1 MTDLSKYEGIT
12 PGPWEVEYPFVDYLS
27 ITIGDRVEDW
37 RFVAHVQT
45 DLEKGGKTRV
55 ISKAQMQANAFA
67 IAGLPDILAYARELE
82 ARNAELVR
90 GLESVVMDYAMYG
103 INVDQYNDAILAALS
118 RAKMEDG

>member
-12 PGPWEVEYPFVDYLS
+12 PGPWEVEDPFVDYLS

-82 ARNAELVR
+82 ARNAEL
-90 GLESVVMDYAMYG
+90 MDALG
-103 INVDQYNDAILAALS
+103 AIADSEGCEAYMLQAFARVTLS